1 MYIVKIYA
9 HDLKKNSMGCCVSQQ
24 DTHEDTV
31 PLCRQSFSSSI
42 SESSASSVRASPPS
56 PGTPL
61 LFSDDGSSDSGYYT
75 PEELLSV

>member
-1 MYIVKIYA
+1 
-9 HDLKKNSMGCCVSQQ
+9 MGCCVSQQ

-31 PLCRQSFSSSI
+31 PLCRQSFSGS
-42 SESSASSVRASPPS
+42 SESSASSVRASP